1 MRIQVKRVYEP
12 TAKSDGFR
20 VLVDRLWPRG
30 LSKSDAKL
38 DLWLPEDTSL
48 QGTPDRSAQ
57 DVRHSLALTCKARGE
72 IQMIRPLVRIAA
84 AAMCG
89 VIVQVATPASGAW
102 ERFHGDAANR
112 GFADVDTKPAA
123 GGSLSVPG
131 LGTFTPGAGPVIA
144 PDGSVYL
151 GTQEGKVIALH
162 ADGKPFWSRD
172 INKDESIVAS
182 PAVGADGSVY
192 VIGAKSKITK
202 IKLGTLGAKK
212 TEIAS
217 ILYAFN
223 ATGALLAR
231 TPFPTRT
238 GLRGATT
245 APPNIVSV
253 GGKEVILTPAIYR
266 QPHGVEMRLI
276 GFVPTGGV
284 VLDQLVTLEF
294 GTPTG
299 GGEFTGIGLDDALC
313 LIPPLGFVYCA
324 ICGFGQ
330 CDYNPSVAPR
340 VPPPMPGV
348 GVFTFAGGGAP
359 HVIVS
364 NQLHSI
370 KGFTATSALGLTDTF
385 QIRDGGRSL
394 FSAPMVLPNGHTLVS
409 TGNREIVFAEPNANK
424 LSSVRSPGLVY
435 GPATLTVNGFA
446 VVVGELGLAVL
457 NNSSVVSQVS
467 LPPSHTSAAAS
478 RTHVF
483 VSTTD
488 AFITL
493 DADAQLELQKF
504 DWVGGGKSP
513 PAIGPDGRVYAIA
526 SDILFIF
533 PPPLKVSKPLPHS
546 TGAVLQKDPGGQ

>member
-1 MRIQVKRVYEP
+1 MIQ
-12 TAKSDGFR
+12 A
-20 VLVDRLWPRG
+20 
-30 LSKSDAKL
+30 
-38 DLWLPEDTSL
+38 
-48 QGTPDRSAQ
+48 
-57 DVRHSLALTCKARGE
+57 
-72 IQMIRPLVRIAA
+72 LVRIAA

-89 VIVQVATPASGAW
+89 TIVQVTTPAIGAW

-123 GGSLSVPG
+123 GGSLSVPS
-131 LGTFTPGAGPVIA
+131 LGTFALGAGPVIA

-151 GTQEGKVIALH
+151 GTQEGKLIALH

-182 PAVGADGSVY
+182 PAIGADGSVY

-202 IKLGTLGAKK
+202 IKLGPLGPLGVK

-266 QPHGVEMRLI
+266 NPNAVEMRLI
-276 GFVPTGGV
+276 GISPRGGV
-284 VLDQLVTLEF
+284 VLDQLVALEL
-294 GTPTG
+294 GTSTG
-299 GGEFTGIGLDDALC
+299 GATAEGKGISAIDAVC

-330 CDYNPSVAPR
+330 CDYSPSVAPV

-364 NQLHSI
+364 DQRHSI
-370 KGFTATSALGLTDTF
+370 KGFTATSAAGLTDTF
-385 QIRDGGRSL
+385 RMRDGGRSF
-394 FSAPMVLPNGHTLVS
+394 FSAPMVLPDGHTLVS
-409 TGNREIVFAEPNANK
+409 TGNGEIVFAGPNGNK
-424 LSSVRSPGLVY
+424 LPPARSPGIVY
-435 GPATLTVNGFA
+435 GPATLTLSGFA
-446 VVVGELGLAVL
+446 VVVGESGLAVL
-457 NNSSVVSQVS
+457 NNGKVVSQAS
-467 LPPSHTSAAAS
+467 LPPSYTSASAS

-488 AFITL
+488 AFITF
-493 DADAQLELQKF
+493 DADAQLELQRF

-533 PPPLKVSKPLPHS
+533 PPPLKVSKPLPH
-546 TGAVLQKDPGGQ
+546 TPGAVLQKDPGGR